1 MRSHPKIDLPRAVSW
16 SVITNRD
23 ISSAALLSQAVEEI
37 VESAREN
44 DVPDTRIAEELRE
57 QASGLSDPNRVE

>member
-1 MRSHPKIDLPRAVSW
+1 M
-16 SVITNRD
+16 ITNRD

-44 DVPDTRIAEELRE
+44 DVPDKRIAEELRE
-57 QASGLSDPNRVE
+57 QASELSDPDCVE